1 MMITSSE
8 KTKAPVAAGADERTK
23 QTPTIL
29 AGAQKAS
36 NLEAAPLIAALSPIT
51 SRVRTDVTARKG
63 VDGEQRWTR
72 EPLTDDRLN
81 QHLTSGPYRGC
92 CPINA
97 GESVTRL
104 GLYDLDSHK
113 GEVSWA
119 EMTAVAQE
127 LAETMEVFGLRPIPF
142 RSSGGRGIH
151 IFAIWDTPQDAH
163 SVRKQLTD
171 VLEVVGFTDGAGGV
185 KVKQIEVFPK
195 QDQVPE
201 GRYGN
206 QFILPLAGKSEPL
219 DPLFGWEPMG
229 KDYAR
234 HMEWPVSTPVPLV
247 QREERAKPS
256 GMRVVP
262 SGDLARLEG
271 ALAAIPNK
279 DAGLNYDAWRNVIFA
294 IHHATGGS
302 DEGLALAHEF
312 SAKSVKYNPD
322 FLDVEVWPYVRDRDG
337 GITERT
343 LFKMAEAHGWVDCSP
358 DDFGDEVS
366 KVPLRPDYD
375 RNLKTG
381 EIKATAGNTVKALSD
396 RRECGMDLAYD
407 EFRDEICYSSDNGES
422 WIPFRDAD
430 YMRLRIRLEQIGFRT
445 PTKEIT
451 RDAVQL
457 VAENHAFDSAQEWLK
472 RLTWDGVPR
481 VERFFATYFGTPD
494 TPYTRAVGR
503 YAWTALAGRV
513 MEPGCKA
520 DMLPILYGA
529 QGLRKSSGVAA
540 IAPSEDFFTE
550 VSFHEKDDDLSRKMR
565 GHLVA
570 ELGELRGLHSKDLE
584 SIKSWT
590 TRRFEKWVPKFKEFS
605 TQYPRR
611 LVIFGTTN
619 EKDFLADQTGNR
631 RWLPL
636 EVGLADVDGIA
647 RDRLQLWAEG
657 RELFARG
664 GVDFKEAETLAIGEH
679 GEYTMADAWE
689 DSVQCW
695 LNTEGELD
703 GRRPCDQEFVGSLDI
718 FTQALNVEP
727 RNLTRALAMRLSRV
741 MKALGYESTRKSVD
755 GGRARG
761 WVRTCRNLHVHP
773 HIAE

>member
-1 MMITSSE
+1 MNTSSE
-8 KTKAPVAAGADERTK
+8 KTKAPVLAGADGTAK
-23 QTPTIL
+23 HTLNIL
-29 AGAQKAS
+29 SGAQKAS
-36 NLEAAPLIAALSPIT
+36 NFGATPDDWAHFDLVLGLGNDLLPVVCNQEATISPNSGLRELGKTPSDYNGKREARGIRGWTTRTISPTDLERWSGEPDYGICVRSSEVRGLDVDITDRELARQVRDFIARGVGRELPCRYRSNSSKFLHPFLLPGEYGKRVIHCRDDNNIEFLMTGQQFVAVGTHPSGVRYEWEDGLPMAIPVLTPDQFERLFEGLQREFGTREPTRAREKDEATDDPLVAHRPPLGLSPVQIAAALAVLDPDMGHDAWLHVGMALHHETEGEGFDYWNNWSVEGSKYP
-51 SRVRTDVTARKG
+51 SEDVLQRRWESFGHNPGRPVTAR
-63 VDGEQRWTR
+63 
-72 EPLTDDRLN
+72 
-81 QHLTSGPYRGC
+81 Y
-92 CPINA
+92 
-97 GESVTRL
+97 
-104 GLYDLDSHK
+104 
-113 GEVSWA
+113 
-119 EMTAVAQE
+119 
-127 LAETMEVFGLRPIPF
+127 
-142 RSSGGRGIH
+142 
-151 IFAIWDTPQDAH
+151 
-163 SVRKQLTD
+163 
-171 VLEVVGFTDGAGGV
+171 
-185 KVKQIEVFPK
+185 
-195 QDQVPE
+195 
-201 GRYGN
+201 
-206 QFILPLAGKSEPL
+206 
-219 DPLFGWEPMG
+219 
-229 KDYAR
+229 
-234 HMEWPVSTPVPLV
+234 LV
-247 QREERAKPS
+247 N
-256 GMRVVP
+256 
-262 SGDLARLEG
+262 
-271 ALAAIPNK
+271 LAA
-279 DAGLNYDAWRNVIFA
+279 
-294 IHHATGGS
+294 
-302 DEGLALAHEF
+302 E
-312 SAKSVKYNPD
+312 
-322 FLDVEVWPYVRDRDG
+322 
-337 GITERT
+337 
-343 LFKMAEAHGWVDCSP
+343 HGWLDYTLDEFGYVVS
-358 DDFGDEVS
+358 DDQ
-366 KVPLRPDYD
+366 PRPDYE

-396 RRECGMDLAYD
+396 RRECGMELAYD

-472 RLTWDGVPR
+472 HLTWDGVPR

-503 YAWTALAGRV
+503 YTWTALAGRV
-513 MEPGCKA
+513 VEPGCKA

-590 TRRFEKWVPKFKEFS
+590 ARRYEKWVPKFKEFS

-619 EKDFLADQTGNR
+619 QKDFLADQTGNR

-636 EVGLADVDGIA
+636 EVGLVDVDGIA

-664 GVDFKEAETLAIGEH
+664 GVDFREAEALAIGEH

-703 GRRPCDQEFVGSLDI
+703 GCRPCDQEFVSSLDI
-718 FTQALNVEP
+718 FTHALNIEP
-727 RNLTRALAMRLSRV
+727 RNLTRAHEMRLSRV
-741 MKALGYESTRKSVD
+741 MKALGYEGARKSVD

-761 WVRTCRNLHVHP
+761 WARTCRNLHVHP

>member
-1 MMITSSE
+1 MNTSSE
-8 KTKAPVAAGADERTK
+8 KTKAPVGAGADGTAK
-23 QTPTIL
+23 QTPNIL

-36 NLEAAPLIAALSPIT
+36 NLGATPDDWAHFDLVLGLGNDLLPVVCNQEATISPDSSLRALGKTPSDYNGKREARGIRRWTTRTISPTDLERWSGEPDYGICVRSSEVRGLDVDITDRELARQVRNFIARELGRELPCRYRSNSSKFLHPFLLPGEYGKRVIHCGGDNNIEFLMT
-51 SRVRTDVTARKG
+51 SQQFVAVGTHPSGVRYEWE
-63 VDGEQRWTR
+63 DGLPMAIPVLTQDQFERLFEGLQREFGTR
-72 EPLTDDRLN
+72 EPTRARERDDPP
-81 QHLTSGPYRGC
+81 H
-92 CPINA
+92 
-97 GESVTRL
+97 
-104 GLYDLDSHK
+104 
-113 GEVSWA
+113 
-119 EMTAVAQE
+119 
-127 LAETMEVFGLRPIPF
+127 
-142 RSSGGRGIH
+142 SGG
-151 IFAIWDTPQDAH
+151 
-163 SVRKQLTD
+163 LT
-171 VLEVVGFTDGAGGV
+171 A
-185 KVKQIEVFPK
+185 
-195 QDQVPE
+195 
-201 GRYGN
+201 
-206 QFILPLAGKSEPL
+206 
-219 DPLFGWEPMG
+219 
-229 KDYAR
+229 
-234 HMEWPVSTPVPLV
+234 
-247 QREERAKPS
+247 
-256 GMRVVP
+256 P
-262 SGDLARLEG
+262 SGDLARIRE
-271 ALAAIPNK
+271 ALAAIPN
-279 DAGLNYDAWRNVIFA
+279 DDNGLDYDAWRNVIFA

-312 SAKSVKYNPD
+312 SAKSVKYDPY
-322 FLDVEVWPYVRDRDG
+322 FLDKGVWPFIRDDRDG

-343 LFKMAEAHGWVDCSP
+343 LFKMAEAHGWANCIP
-358 DDFGDEVS
+358 DDFGDV
-366 KVPLRPDYD
+366 VRDGQPRPDYE

-396 RRECGMDLAYD
+396 RRECGMELAYD

-494 TPYTRAVGR
+494 TPYARAVGC
-503 YAWTALAGRV
+503 YTWTALAGRV

-590 TRRFEKWVPKFKEFS
+590 ARRYEKWVPKFKEFS

-619 EKDFLADQTGNR
+619 QKDFLADQTGNR

-636 EVGLADVDGIA
+636 EVGLVDVDGIA

-664 GVDFKEAETLAIGEH
+664 GVDFREAEALAIGEH

-703 GRRPCDQEFVGSLDI
+703 GCRPCDQEFVSSLDI
-718 FTQALNVEP
+718 FTHALNIEP
-727 RNLTRALAMRLSRV
+727 RNLTRAHEMRLSRV
-741 MKALGYESTRKSVD
+741 MKALGYEGARKSVD

-761 WVRTCRNLHVHP
+761 WARTCRNLHVHP